1 MTERLQISLDVRAL
15 AVEIVKLMDQTQTD
29 VPRYYTAN
37 DNPLGKRR
45 FLECARGNFFPTFS
59 VDGRGKLLARR
70 EDVHAWIESQ
80 VKPSTMDRVDD
91 VGDEI
96 DRALGKM
103 VAAGKIVLTGKEG

>member
-15 AVEIVKLMDQTQTD
+15 AVEIVKLMEQTQTE

-45 FLECARGNFFPTFS
+45 FLECAREKFFPTFS

-80 VKPSTMDRVDD
+80 WKSTSASEIDEVDE
-91 VGDEI
+91 V
-96 DRALGKM
+96 DRALGR
-103 VAAGKIVLTGKEG
+103 AATAGKILLTRRAG